1 MEVRHNKKRNVG
13 LLSEFFSRY
22 IGEAFID
29 GRHHDIVKA
38 QKIWHKHINSKSEI
52 FKELQMFNALNE
64 STLQTKEIALNLLNE
79 VKTQC
84 RVQKQSRLDFE
95 KEALIKEINEKLN
108 DKKFFDKNVTDYKTY
123 ASIQVL
129 MNAWRGIGFKGNISE
144 LAQLEESILN
154 HITKSKP
161 KMSIDASGLTNNDVD
176 GLVVKLMTEKF
187 NNKYFDTFNETQKQ
201 ILKRYMLSERNEMQ
215 SQNLTS
221 LLEKLKVDVISLI
234 KKPVIV
240 TEFEAPLRKKLNEI
254 KNLLESQYSNVSAY
268 NDDMITFY
276 MSVAK
281 LKEELEQKQ

>member
-1 MEVRHNKKRNVG
+1 MEVKHNKKRNVG

-29 GRHHDIVKA
+29 GRHSDIVKA
-38 QKIWHKHINSKSEI
+38 QKIWNKHINSKSEI

-64 STLQTKEIALNLLNE
+64 SNLQTKEVALNLLNE
-79 VKTQC
+79 VKAQC
-84 RVQKQSRLDFE
+84 RVQKQSRLDSE
-95 KEALIKEINEKLN
+95 KEALIKEINENLN
-108 DKKFFDKNVTDYKTY
+108 DKKFFDKNVTEYKTY

-129 MNAWRGIGFKGNISE
+129 MNAWRGIGFKGNLTE
-144 LAQLEESILN
+144 LAQLEESILG

-161 KMSIDASGLTNNDVD
+161 KMSIDASGLTNSDVD

-201 ILKRYMLSERNEMQ
+201 ILKRYMLSERNEVQ
-215 SQNLTS
+215 SQTLTS
-221 LLEKLKVDVISLI
+221 LLEKLKTDVISLI

-240 TEFEAPLRKKLNEI
+240 AEFEAPLRKKLNEI
-254 KNLLESQYSNVSAY
+254 KNLLETQYSNVSAY

-281 LKEELEQKQ
+281 LKEELEDKQ